1 MKIHH
6 SGILT
11 NDILVAKKYYN
22 NIGFKTFSKII
33 NCRFQKVKIIFLKK
47 KNINRLIEI
56 ILFDKGNKSL
66 KNFFLRKNNN
76 FRKPF
81 FKYHDCFYVKKNY
94 ELLINNYL
102 KNNNYKLLIK
112 DKSEIFNKFCFFQKK
127 NRKHLIEIVSEPKKK
142 YMFLVK

>member
-1 MKIHH
+1 
-6 SGILT
+6 
-11 NDILVAKKYYN
+11 
-22 NIGFKTFSKII
+22 
-33 NCRFQKVKIIFLKK
+33 LKK

-56 ILFDKGNKSL
+56 ILFDEGNKSL

-76 FRKPF
+76 LRKPF

-102 KNNNYKLLIK
+102 KNNDYKLLIK
-112 DKSEIFNKFCFFQKK
+112 DKSEIFNKVCFFQKK